1 MRSRAKSNRKWKSN
15 GKRGTSRNQFLRAH
29 VFSCVFVFLPFE
41 TSGSASC
48 RTIGFANCSILCCGN
63 KCRVRPL
70 VCMAFGHN
78 EREWEDFR
86 IFQPLIFSNFCLHLA
101 SFSLEHVGTD
111 LAISTV
117 FLLNLRQQLT
127 LSLALQARYLVA
139 PAVVLLWDTMKYW
152 SRMAGTLCSIS
163 FMVWTIVPHAS
174 HRWAFGMYRKSTDFV
189 QSFRTCLRD
198 LRLYNKWSRL
208 DKHVPWKC

>member
-1 MRSRAKSNRKWKSN
+1 MESAEQVAINSYVHM
-15 GKRGTSRNQFLRAH
+15 F
-29 VFSCVFVFLPFE
+29 FSCVFVFLPFE

-127 LSLALQARYLVA
+127 LSLALLGCRSQCQINFCRHAIWLLRPLFFCEIQWNIGLGWPELFARFHSWFGQLCPMLHIDEHLVCIEN
-139 PAVVLLWDTMKYW
+139 P
-152 SRMAGTLCSIS
+152 RILCN
-163 FMVWTIVPHAS
+163 HLA
-174 HRWAFGMYRKSTDFV
+174 
-189 QSFRTCLRD
+189 
-198 LRLYNKWSRL
+198 
-208 DKHVPWKC
+208 HVCAT